1 METTNKNKEDFDLA
15 VYILKVL
22 SMRKI
27 TITSWGINSIKV
39 IHDGLQFEVNGFKHS
54 GLVQV
59 IYQHGLDL
67 FKIILLTNEMELV
80 KEITEI
86 YFDELVSV
94 IDEHVEMVENY
105 EERVKLAYSKSETH
119 SIDDCIQINLN

>member
-1 METTNKNKEDFDLA
+1 METTNTNQEDKEMA
-15 VYILKVL
+15 MYIMKVL

-27 TITSWGINSIKV
+27 TLMSWGFIYPKV
-39 IHDGLQFEVNGFKHS
+39 ITDGLQFNVNGFKHS
-54 GLVQV
+54 GFVQV

-67 FKIILLTNEMELV
+67 FKICLLSPKMEVV
-80 KEITEI
+80 KELTEI

-119 SIDDCIQINLN
+119 SNDDCIQINLN

>member
-1 METTNKNKEDFDLA
+1 MKTTNTNQEDKEMA
-15 VYILKVL
+15 QYIMKVL

-27 TITSWGINSIKV
+27 TLMSWGFYNPTV
-39 IHDGLQFEVNGFKHS
+39 ITDGLQFEVSGFLHTGFVK
-54 GLVQV
+54 V

-67 FKIILLTNEMELV
+67 FKICLLSTKMEDV
-80 KEITEI
+80 KELTEI
-86 YFDELVSV
+86 YFDELVTV

-119 SIDDCIQINLN
+119 SNDDCIQINLN